1 LELPPEDPILL
12 SEVHQTVEISES
24 VRARLGA
31 DLVGIRP
38 RTRRREGKSGESLE
52 QFIDEWG
59 IEHRKTRID
68 SRTLRMV
75 KHPLEDAD
83 RDDIK
88 KFPMPAFDPAQYL
101 HLGAFARELVNNS
114 EYALVADGMWTI
126 LQRAYDL
133 RGMENFLVDMIT
145 DKRTA
150 SSLLERI
157 AEVNVQNIRG
167 FLGEV
172 GELVDVV
179 TVADDLGLQRAPI
192 MSPKLYREIVKP
204 YHHLLVKEI
213 RKYTSAQIMFHSD
226 GSIYSLLDDVV
237 EAGFNI
243 INPLQISAANMEPR
257 KLKKRFGKDLAF
269 WGGVDTQTV
278 LPNGTTARVEGEV
291 RKRIEELADG
301 GGYILGAVHVIQN
314 DVPPE
319 NVYALYKAGKRYG
332 SYINAIR

>member
-1 LELPPEDPILL
+1 
-12 SEVHQTVEISES
+12 
-24 VRARLGA
+24 
-31 DLVGIRP
+31 
-38 RTRRREGKSGESLE
+38 
-52 QFIDEWG
+52 
-59 IEHRKTRID
+59 
-68 SRTLRMV
+68 M
-75 KHPLEDAD
+75 
-83 RDDIK
+83 
-88 KFPMPAFDPAQYL
+88 
-101 HLGAFARELVNNS
+101 
-114 EYALVADGMWTI
+114 
-126 LQRAYDL
+126 
-133 RGMENFLVDMIT
+133 
-145 DKRTA
+145 
-150 SSLLERI
+150 
-157 AEVNVQNIRG
+157 
-167 FLGEV
+167 
-172 GELVDVV
+172 

-226 GSIYSLLDDVV
+226 GSIYSVLDDVV